1 MAETNATTLQPVGWT
16 PSAELRA
23 LLGNLSKTQ
32 AQAITRIAESEL
44 TGATRESL
52 FYGPNKICNR
62 STFYRPRGW
71 IHKPAFRAALELAEH
86 EVRAARLEH
95 VIDDALAELKEAT
108 PLAARDLRRQIVG
121 DESAVDALAAIV
133 CDIKRRQEERIGAI
147 LSLGRIGTQRAT
159 NALLEALNDTKLD
172 IRARVIEA
180 LGVSAGGVDSQRR
193 LASVA
198 VLDRADKMTANKGEL
213 LSDDDLD
220 AEIERR
226 LAQMAQGGQRAPIE
240 SPAGTSGND
249 DNNLASAS

>member
-1 MAETNATTLQPVGWT
+1 MAEANATVLQPSGWT
-16 PSAELRA
+16 PSDQLRA
-23 LLGNLSKTQ
+23 LLSKLSKAQ
-32 AQAITRIAESEL
+32 ARAITRITQAEL

-52 FYGPNKICNR
+52 FYGPDKICNR

-71 IHKPAFRAALELAEH
+71 IHKPAFRQALELAEH

-121 DESAVDALAAIV
+121 DEGAIDALAAIV
-133 CDIKRRQEERIGAI
+133 RDAKRNQDDRIGAVI
-147 LSLGRIGTQRAT
+147 SLGMIGTPRAT
-159 NALLEALNDTKLD
+159 GALLDVLNDAKPD
-172 IRARVIEA
+172 VRARAIEA
-180 LGVSAGGVDSQRR
+180 LGAAAAGINSQRR

-198 VLDRADKMTANKGEL
+198 VLDRADKMTASKGES

-226 LAQMAQGGQRAPIE
+226 LAQMAASGSGAAVAASPE
-240 SPAGTSGND
+240 PAGNGD
-249 DNNLASAS
+249 AGAAA